1 MTKYACMGVFT
12 VYRHLAYACMY
23 PFIGLMRMTLDA
35 HQNAHQVEANQK
47 HIESILFTLF
57 SKIHGQCA
65 SYVLMVTQLLHVIK
79 CACHFIVV

>member
-12 VYRHLAYACMY
+12 VYRHLAYVRMY
-23 PFIGLMRMTLDA
+23 VSIYRLDA

-65 SYVLMVTQLLHVIK
+65 SYVLMVMHLLRVIK
-79 CACHFIVV
+79 CACRFIVV